1 MSSPSSIRGGKK
13 SMRES
18 VMFQRGCKRLGVI
31 LLCLLLAACSAA
43 TTFRPYPHK
52 IAPFQQQLTTATPP
66 DFSKALKSERRGNDK
81 ILYNLE
87 HGRVA
92 QLFGQT
98 DVSRDDFAVAI
109 AAIRSN
115 EQRALISAGQIGAN
129 LASFATNEN
138 ALPYAGEGYERI
150 LLHHYQALNYLLEED
165 LSGAG
170 VEFRWANREQQEAL
184 NRHAKE
190 LEKAEKEAQ
199 KKNVSNAAENS
210 EFQRRY
216 AQLDEAAG
224 RLKNSFQNAYSFY
237 LSGVVYELQGEEN
250 DAYIDYKKA
259 LEIYPE
265 NGYVQRDVLRLAR
278 RLQMDDDLAALAK
291 RFPALANTT
300 GVATQ
305 SGEGEVILLYEEGFV
320 PPREEIK
327 IPFFLPGGLVTLAFP
342 YYRGPWR
349 DYRSV
354 EVLTG
359 NALLG
364 RTELLCD
371 VRGLAL
377 KSLQEKM
384 PILLA
389 RQTVRAVSK
398 FLAQQ
403 AAKEKFG
410 AAGQLGMMAFSVI
423 SENAD
428 LRSWLTLPENVQ
440 ILRVSLPAG
449 PQFLRLQSPN
459 SLLGTEIA
467 IDVKGGG
474 KTIVYAVKTGN
485 QFHTAAVSF

>member
-1 MSSPSSIRGGKK
+1 
-13 SMRES
+13 
-18 VMFQRGCKRLGVI
+18 MFQRGCKRLGVI
-31 LLCLLLAACSAA
+31 FLFLLLAGCSIA
-43 TTFRPYPHK
+43 TTFQPYPHK
-52 IAPFQQQLTTATPP
+52 IAPLQQQLTRTPLP
-66 DFSKALKSERRGNDK
+66 VDLSSSFKRERRGSDK

-87 HGRVA
+87 HGRAA
-92 QLFGQT
+92 QLLGQIDT
-98 DVSRDDFAVAI
+98 SRNDFAVAI

-115 EQRALISAGQIGAN
+115 EERALVSASQIGASV
-129 LASFATNEN
+129 ASFATNDN

-150 LLHHYQALNYLLEED
+150 LLHHYQALNYLLEAD

-170 VEFRWANREQQEAL
+170 VEFRWANTEQQEAL

-190 LEKAEKEAQ
+190 LEEAEQEAQ
-199 KKNVSNAAENS
+199 KRNVGNTMQNS

-250 DAYIDYKKA
+250 DAYIAYKKA

-265 NGYVQRDVLRLAR
+265 NSYVQRDVLRLAR
-278 RLQMDDDLAALAK
+278 KLRMDDDLTALAK
-291 RFPALANTT
+291 RFPALYNAM
-300 GVATQ
+300 GVAAK
-305 SGEGEVILLYEEGFV
+305 SGEGELILLYEEGFV

-349 DYRSV
+349 EHYPSL
-354 EVLTG
+354 EVLTA
-359 NALLG
+359 NTLLG

-384 PILLA
+384 PILLT
-389 RQTVRAVSK
+389 RQVVRAVSK
-398 FLAQQ
+398 TLAQQ
-403 AAKEKFG
+403 AARQKFG
-410 AAGQLGMMAFSVI
+410 DAGQLGMIMYSLI

-440 ILRVSLPAG
+440 ILRVNLPVG
-449 PQFLRLQSPN
+449 EQRLRLQSLG
-459 SLLGTEIA
+459 SLHGTDLT

>member
-1 MSSPSSIRGGKK
+1 
-13 SMRES
+13 
-18 VMFQRGCKRLGVI
+18 MFQRGCKKLGGI
-31 LLCLLLAACSAA
+31 LLFLLLAGCSIS

-66 DFSKALKSERRGNDK
+66 DFRKALKSERRGNDK

-87 HGRVA
+87 HGRAA

-98 DVSRDDFAVAI
+98 EISRKDFAVAI
-109 AAIRSN
+109 ETIRNN
-115 EQRALISAGQIGAN
+115 EQRALISAGQIGAS
-129 LASFATNEN
+129 LASFATNDN
-138 ALPYAGEGYERI
+138 ALPYAGEGYERV
-150 LLHHYQALNYLLEED
+150 LLHHYQALNYLLEAD

-170 VEFRWANREQQEAL
+170 VEFRWANSEQQEAL

-190 LEKAEKEAQ
+190 LEKAEHEAQ
-199 KKNVSNAAENS
+199 KRNVGNAAQNS
-210 EFQRRY
+210 EFQQRY
-216 AQLDEAAG
+216 AQLDEVAG

-237 LSGVVYELQGEEN
+237 LSGVVYELLGEEN

-265 NGYVQRDVLRLAR
+265 NSYVQRDVLRLAQ
-278 RLQMDDDLAALAK
+278 RLQMEDDLASLAK
-291 RFPALANTT
+291 RFPTLYNTRT
-300 GVATQ
+300 VAAK
-305 SGEGEVILLYEEGFV
+305 SGEGELILLYEEGFV
-320 PPREEIK
+320 PSREEIK

-349 DYRSV
+349 DLYPSL

-359 NALLG
+359 NTPLG

-384 PILLA
+384 PILLT
-389 RQTVRAVSK
+389 RQVVRAVSK
-398 FLAQQ
+398 SLAQQ
-403 AAKEKFG
+403 AARQRFG
-410 AAGQLGMMAFSVI
+410 DAGQLGMILYSVL

-440 ILRVSLPAG
+440 ILRVNLPAG
-449 PQFLRLQSPN
+449 EQQLRLQSPN
-459 SLLGTEIA
+459 SLLGTDIT
-467 IDVKGGG
+467 IDVKSGG
-474 KTIVYAVKTGN
+474 KTILYAVKTGN
-485 QFHTAAVSF
+485 QFHTAVVSFEK

>member
-1 MSSPSSIRGGKK
+1 LNPEI
-13 SMRES
+13 
-18 VMFQRGCKRLGVI
+18 VMFQRGCKKFGA
-31 LLCLLLAACSAA
+31 LLLFLLLTGCSVS
-43 TTFRPYPHK
+43 TTFQPYPHK

-66 DFSKALKSERRGNDK
+66 DFRKALKSERRGNDK

-87 HGRVA
+87 HGRAA

-98 DVSRDDFAVAI
+98 EISRKDFAAAI
-109 AAIRSN
+109 ETIRSN
-115 EQRALISAGQIGAN
+115 EQRALVSAGQIGATM
-129 LASFATNEN
+129 ASFATNDN
-138 ALPYAGEGYERI
+138 AIPYVGEGYERI
-150 LLHHYQALNYLLEED
+150 LLHHYQALNYLLEAD
-165 LSGAG
+165 LSGAA
-170 VEFRWANREQQEAL
+170 VEFRWANNEQQEAL

-190 LEKAEKEAQ
+190 LERAEKEAQ
-199 KKNVSNAAENS
+199 KKNVSNAEQNS

-216 AQLDEAAG
+216 AQLDEVTG

-237 LSGVVYELQGEEN
+237 LSGVVYELLGEEN

-265 NGYVQRDVLRLAR
+265 NGFVQRDVLRLAR

-291 RFPALANTT
+291 RFPALYNTM
-300 GVATQ
+300 GVATK
-305 SGEGEVILLYEEGFV
+305 SEEGELILLYEEGFV

-349 DYRSV
+349 DYYPPL

-359 NALLG
+359 NTPLG

-384 PILLA
+384 PILLT
-389 RQTVRAVSK
+389 RQVVRAVSK
-398 FLAQQ
+398 ALAQQ
-403 AAKEKFG
+403 AAKERFG
-410 AAGQLGMMAFSVI
+410 AVGQLGMIAYSVI

-428 LRSWLTLPENVQ
+428 LRSWLTLPESVQ
-440 ILRVSLPAG
+440 ILRVSLPVGA
-449 PQFLRLQSPN
+449 QRLRLQSPN

-467 IDVKGGG
+467 IDVKSGG

>member
-1 MSSPSSIRGGKK
+1 
-13 SMRES
+13 
-18 VMFQRGCKRLGVI
+18 MFQRGWKNPGAII
-31 LLCLLLAACSAA
+31 LFLFFLTGCSAS

-52 IAPFQQQLTTATPP
+52 IASFQQHLVTANPP
-66 DFSKALKSERRGNDK
+66 DFLKALKSERRGNDK

-92 QLFGQT
+92 QLFGRT
-98 DVSRDDFAVAI
+98 DLSREDFAVAI

-115 EQRALISAGQIGAN
+115 EQRALISAGQIGATV
-129 LASFATNEN
+129 ASFATNDN
-138 ALPYAGEGYERI
+138 ALPYAGEGYERV
-150 LLHHYQALNYLLEED
+150 LLHHYQALNYLLEAD

-170 VEFRWANREQQEAL
+170 VEFRWANTEQQEAL

-190 LEKAEKEAQ
+190 LEKAELEAQ
-199 KKNVSNAAENS
+199 KRNVGNAAQNS

-224 RLKNSFQNAYSFY
+224 SLKNSFQNAYSFY

-291 RFPALANTT
+291 RFPALYNTP
-300 GVATQ
+300 GVATKN
-305 SGEGEVILLYEEGFV
+305 GEGELILLYEEGFV

-349 DYRSV
+349 DYYPPL

-359 NALLG
+359 NEMLG

-384 PILLA
+384 PILLT

-449 PQFLRLQSPN
+449 PQLLRLQSPN
-459 SLLGTEIA
+459 SLLGTDLT
-467 IDVKGGG
+467 IDVKDGG

-485 QFHTAAVSF
+485 QFHTAAVAF